1 MTLHVPT
8 SPSHFTFLH
17 LPSPSFGSFGPRGF
31 LLCSG
36 YFGYSLYDD
45 CVYDEAFGTAIQNLI
60 APPAFLGVSTALQHS
75 EARKRRMSEKKKMEE
90 GRFCRGVGVGV
101 GVGVGSMATAV
112 CVLVCVC
119 SF

>member
-1 MTLHVPT
+1 MYFFSRMKFSPHTVPHCPDNFTLCGHTVCGHVT
-8 SPSHFTFLH
+8 H
-17 LPSPSFGSFGPRGF
+17 LPSVPSPSYGLFGF
-31 LLCSG
+31 LFCSG

-90 GRFCRGVGVGV
+90 GTF
-101 GVGVGSMATAV
+101 AV
-112 CVLVCVC
+112 AWAWAWV
-119 SF
+119 